1 MYLKDFGYD
10 VLQARNT
17 TDMNFSIKM
26 FRQLSC
32 CMFDVYFF
40 ISKFKTKLN
49 LTPFADY
56 NPKLGGQKQSI
67 GPVVLG
73 RSSSNTCIAIDT
85 IDSWIGTPSSSVLTL
100 SGCRSL

>member
-40 ISKFKTKLN
+40 ISKFKTKL
-49 LTPFADY
+49 
-56 NPKLGGQKQSI
+56 GGQKQSI
-67 GPVVLG
+67 GPVALG